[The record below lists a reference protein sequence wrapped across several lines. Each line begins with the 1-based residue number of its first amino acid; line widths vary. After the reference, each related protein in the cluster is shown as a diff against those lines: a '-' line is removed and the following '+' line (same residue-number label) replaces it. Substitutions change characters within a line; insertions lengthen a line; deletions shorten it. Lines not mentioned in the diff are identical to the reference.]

1 MVLLED
7 MVAMKPHL
15 GAGLSAP
22 VYFWVALRSTLLSQ
36 VRPVLFF
43 REAAYRS
50 LCTELL
56 VDVVDVVLEGSGI
69 DEKFLGITLFALVPN
84 TTEFMNAISFALN
97 GNIALR

>member
-7 MVAMKPHL
+7 MVDMKPHL

-43 REAAYRS
+43 FEKRLIDRFVQNCLS
-50 LCTELL
+50 MWWMLCSKDLESMKSSSGSPCLL
-56 VDVVDVVLEGSGI
+56 SYQ
-69 DEKFLGITLFALVPN
+69 TPQ
-84 TTEFMNAISFALN
+84 SS
-97 GNIALR
+97 